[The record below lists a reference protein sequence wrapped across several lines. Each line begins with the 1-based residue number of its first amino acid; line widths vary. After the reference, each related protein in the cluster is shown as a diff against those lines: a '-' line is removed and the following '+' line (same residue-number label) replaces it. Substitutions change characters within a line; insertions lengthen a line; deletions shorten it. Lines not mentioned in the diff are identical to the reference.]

1 MPSKRVFFLVL
12 LLLSFVVPVF
22 AQGEDE
28 DMPMA
33 DITNDEGGV
42 QVIQGSVEYTVGFLT
57 DFNRGD
63 TSVVLIDNSL
73 YVDRDFISPVPAAYQ
88 VIGEITSDVY
98 VSPFTYQVNLPIM
111 PRGEARDVDN
121 DGEEDAGVVIMSV
134 VGYTNFRGGPF
145 WDTDYEYSTGF
156 TSTQGS
162 TDFEFRHDVV
172 GGKMIIWAPDDEQG
186 FPAGFGE
193 DGFLFTED
201 DPIMRV
207 PAGYSVVNLD
217 DEPFTLDRSI
227 VATVDLIEQEQ
238 SLQPADYTDLS
249 YSEAFD
255 ALIEQMR
262 NEYAFTELKGIDW
275 DALYEE
281 FAPRFAEAEE
291 NNDPV
296 AYQFALRDFTWAIP
310 DGHVGASLPLTNS
323 AFFEETDGGLGIAIR
338 ELDDGR
344 VIVNYLVEGGPAAEA
359 GVELG
364 AEIITINGQT
374 VDERAS
380 EVNVWSAPF
389 SLETSRRLQELR
401 YVVRF
406 PVGEQ
411 VELVFKNPGSDEE
424 QTATLEA
431 IAERE
436 SWSFS
441 SINNG
446 AAPDGSLPIEFEI
459 LDSGYAYV
467 RINTFSE
474 YPVLMFRLWEWIIDQ
489 LNANNVPGLIID
501 MRWNSGGYNLDAW
514 FAGYFFDHEVVIGN
528 DANYYTDIDDFFV
541 DPVMEDRI
549 IPPDDGR
556 YYGGPIALLVSP
568 ACASACEFFSY
579 NMTLE
584 DRATV
589 IGFYP
594 TDGLGGNITPVYMP
608 DDVYFQF
615 TTGRALDAEGNIR
628 LEGIGVVPDIV
639 VPVTEETL
647 FYEGDI
653 LLDTAIE
660 HLNQAT
666 SIPITDGGAINVGD
680 SVEGELVAGE
690 RVHYTWSVPAEGGV
704 FDIVLSDESGQLDT
718 VLNIYFADDLSAPA
732 VSNDDADDTT
742 LNSALL
748 ELEVP
753 GGLELII
760 EVAGYGDAESGAYTL
775 SITETGAAED
785 DGA

>member
-424 QTATLEA
+424 QTATLET

-446 AAPDGSLPIEFEI
+446 AAPDGSLPIEFDI

-489 LNANNVPGLIID
+489 LNANNIPGL
-501 MRWNSGGYNLDAW
+501 
-514 FAGYFFDHEVVIGN
+514 
-528 DANYYTDIDDFFV
+528 
-541 DPVMEDRI
+541 
-549 IPPDDGR
+549 
-556 YYGGPIALLVSP
+556 
-568 ACASACEFFSY
+568 
-579 NMTLE
+579 
-584 DRATV
+584 
-589 IGFYP
+589 
-594 TDGLGGNITPVYMP
+594 
-608 DDVYFQF
+608 
-615 TTGRALDAEGNIR
+615 
-628 LEGIGVVPDIV
+628 
-639 VPVTEETL
+639 
-647 FYEGDI
+647 
-653 LLDTAIE
+653 
-660 HLNQAT
+660 
-666 SIPITDGGAINVGD
+666 
-680 SVEGELVAGE
+680 
-690 RVHYTWSVPAEGGV
+690 
-704 FDIVLSDESGQLDT
+704 
-718 VLNIYFADDLSAPA
+718 
-732 VSNDDADDTT
+732 
-742 LNSALL
+742 
-748 ELEVP
+748 
-753 GGLELII
+753 
-760 EVAGYGDAESGAYTL
+760 
-775 SITETGAAED
+775 
-785 DGA
+785 